1 MLSRGFLYTRKEVR
15 AAAKLNDKDIII
27 IRRCLA
33 AICYTCMLAADAYIG
48 YIIYI
53 SYFGGI
59 TYYLGQLIFV
69 PVFIV
74 SYWFSTFF
82 SQLTFGKQGGKRIIP
97 KWLGTVL
104 NGLSTLISV
113 AFLAFWGYIYYNQM
127 MYTPENEMEYIE
139 TAIMMIR

>member
-53 SYFGGI
+53 
-59 TYYLGQLIFV
+59 
-69 PVFIV
+69 

>member
-1 MLSRGFLYTRKEVR
+1 MSGLFALYAEGVS
-15 AAAKLNDKDIII
+15 AAAKLNDKDILI

-33 AICYTCMLAADAYIG
+33 VICYACMLAVDAYIA
-48 YIIYI
+48 YIIY
-53 SYFGGI
+53 SAVYGSI

-82 SQLTFGKQGGKRIIP
+82 SQLTFGKQGGKRVIP
-97 KWLGTVL
+97 KWLGSVL
-104 NGLSTLISV
+104 GGLSTLISL

-127 MYTPENEMEYIE
+127 MYTPENERAFIQ
-139 TAIMMIR
+139 TALMMLL